1 MTEARKRI
9 ATPADL
15 TAVENFEIAAPV
27 MWAGLLT
34 SGLPCA
40 VLLAVG
46 IIAGELIESVALYG
60 LLVLVYIGLLLLL
73 DIPSQVS
80 RWIWPRLWL
89 YLLVLGLVGLAI
101 QSLIRESFLQP
112 IVFLVPLVYAALAYP
127 AARVAVVAVVYLG
140 LMNLGIWLSGERHP
154 IAFVFPTIGYGTFM
168 FFTYAFTR
176 LSVEQARARRR
187 ADALAADLERERDYL
202 ARLSQ
207 ITATLTRDLDL
218 TNVLEQVAAT
228 GRAFAHAD
236 QARVWLRE
244 DTQAGDGAQVQ
255 LATAVPPQPQE
266 GVSTTSERW
275 GVGSIQELA
284 ASSSGAG
291 LVLPL
296 VSKGATIGVLELH
309 GSPAIPF
316 DDQDVRLLQPFANAA
331 AVAIENARLYE
342 QARFSA
348 TLAER
353 NRLAR
358 ELHDTIAQGLTAVT
372 MQLEAAQR
380 SFERDPAR
388 ARARLGRAHEL
399 AREALEDVRR
409 SVWTLAAPLV
419 DGQTLS
425 QALDELT
432 QRFAERTGIAASY
445 HHDGPTPSLGHAAA
459 TQVLRIVQEA
469 LQNVEKH
476 AQATQVCVES
486 TLSADE
492 LRVQVRDDGVGFEPG
507 AHHSYTDANG
517 NEHGASGRFGLL
529 SLRERARLSGGVLQI
544 ESAPEAG
551 TRIAVSIPIERDA

>member
-1 MTEARKRI
+1 MTTGARKF
-9 ATPADL
+9 
-15 TAVENFEIAAPV
+15 VAAPARPPDV
-27 MWAGLLT
+27 EDVEVGRPIMWAGLLT

-40 VLLAVG
+40 FLLVAATASG
-46 IIAGELIESVALYG
+46 LLIERVAPYSA
-60 LLVLVYIGLLLLL
+60 LVLVYLGLLLLI
-73 DIPSQVS
+73 DIPSRVS
-80 RWIWPRLWL
+80 RWLWRRLWA
-89 YLLVLGLVGLAI
+89 YLLIVGLVCLAI

-112 IVFLVPLVYAALAYP
+112 IILLVPLVYAALAYP
-127 AARVAVVAVVYLG
+127 APRVVAVGAFYLG
-140 LMNLGIWLSGERHP
+140 LMNLGIWLSGERSST
-154 IAFVFPTIGYGTFM
+154 AFLFPTFGYGTFM
-168 FFTYAFTR
+168 FLTYVIAR

-187 ADALAADLERERDYL
+187 ADALAADLERQRDYR

-218 TNVLEQVAAT
+218 ANVLEQVTAT

-244 DTQAGDGAQVQ
+244 EAEEGDGAQVR
-255 LATAVPPQPQE
+255 LVAAVPPQPLH
-266 GVSTTSERW
+266 GVSTAGERW
-275 GVGSIQELA
+275 GVETIQELVA
-284 ASSSGAG
+284 KANGAG

-296 VSKGATIGVLELH
+296 MFKGATIGALELH
-309 GSPAIPF
+309 GSPAGPF
-316 DDQDVRLLQPFANAA
+316 DDEDARLLQPFADAA

-419 DGQTLS
+419 DGQALS

-432 QRFAERTGIAASY
+432 QRFAERTGLAVSY
-445 HHDGPTPSLGHAAA
+445 RHSGPAPALGHAAA

-476 AQATQVCVES
+476 AQATQVSVES
-486 TLSADE
+486 ALAADE
-492 LRVQVRDDGVGFEPG
+492 LQVQVRDDGVGFEPG
-507 AHHSYTDANG
+507 APQGSPGSNG
-517 NEHGASGRFGLL
+517 GASDGFGLL
-529 SLRERARLSGGVLQI
+529 SLRERAHLSGGILRI
-544 ESAPEAG
+544 ESAPGAG
-551 TRIAVSIPIERDA
+551 TRIAVVIPIERNT